1 MLSSRTL
8 GDLLLHESW
17 RSPKC
22 MLYCPIGCDN
32 IALNPDNCVYMTQKA
47 PPHSPIALVGCRE
60 ETELFVFARRS
71 ARQNDTRHAVT
82 KHTISHTMLQQ
93 LVRRSH
99 PRSPLNF
106 PHSAR
111 PKRTSGKTKDASPP
125 CREPP
130 LISRKRISITP
141 EERPVR
147 TYRPS
152 SDKTIQPVD
161 TTKQR
166 LPSVTSVKQNR
177 TTRSGF
183 PTRYSDVPRSTSTMP
198 RTYIITTSQGGPQA

>member
-1 MLSSRTL
+1 V
-8 GDLLLHESW
+8 
-17 RSPKC
+17 
-22 MLYCPIGCDN
+22 LYCPTSCDN
-32 IALNPDNCVYMTQKA
+32 IALNPDNRVYTTQKA

-111 PKRTSGKTKDASPP
+111 PKRTSGKNKDASLPYL
-125 CREPP
+125 EPP

-152 SDKTIQPVD
+152 SDKPIQPVD
-161 TTKQR
+161 TTKRR
-166 LPSVTSVKQNR
+166 LPSVTSVKHSR
-177 TTRSGF
+177 TPHSGY
-183 PTRYSDVPRSTSTMP
+183 PARYSDVPQGTSTMP
-198 RTYIITTSQGGPQA
+198 RTYLFITSQGGPQA